1 MNIKETT
8 ILITG
13 GGKGI
18 GNFIAVSFSKIAAKV
33 IVIDNDKRSLDA
45 IDKTLGIS
53 SYFCDLTDSEEVAKT
68 ISEIYTDC
76 GNVNVL
82 INNAGFIHSEPL
94 FNMLKRNNP
103 KHSIENWKKTIDIN
117 LNAVFYTTVNVVE
130 KMYARRIKNGVII
143 NISSI
148 SAQGNSGQSAY
159 SAAKAG
165 VEAITK
171 TWSKELGMFKI
182 RCVAIAPGF
191 INTESTRNS
200 LSENV
205 LSKWE
210 QAIALKRLGNPDEIV
225 SGVKFIIENDY
236 FNGKILSIDG
246 GLSI

>member
-1 MNIKETT
+1 MNIAEST

-18 GNFIAVSFSKIAAKV
+18 GNFLAISLSKTASKV
-33 IVIDNDKRSLDA
+33 IVIDNDKASLDA
-45 IDKTLGIS
+45 MDKSLGIS
-53 SYFCDLTDSEEVAKT
+53 TYCCDLTNHEEVNKT
-68 ISEIYTDC
+68 ISEIFNDFA
-76 GNVNVL
+76 NVNVL
-82 INNAGFIHSEPL
+82 INNAGLIHSEPL
-94 FNMLKRNNP
+94 FNMLNRNDP

-130 KMYARRIKNGVII
+130 KMYAKRIKNGLII

-165 VEAITK
+165 VEAMTK

-191 INTESTRNS
+191 FNTESTKNS

-205 LSKWE
+205 LSKW
-210 QAIALKRLGNPDEIV
+210 QNAVALKRLGNLDEIV

>member
-18 GNFIAVSFSKIAAKV
+18 GNFMAVSFSKMAAKV
-33 IVIDNDKRSLDA
+33 IVIDNDKLSLDA

-53 SYFCDLTDSEEVAKT
+53 SYCCDLTDSDEVAKT

-94 FNMLKRNNP
+94 FNMLKRNDP
-103 KHSIENWKKTIDIN
+103 KHSIENWKKTIDVN

-130 KMYARRIKNGVII
+130 KMYAKRIKNGVII

-165 VEAITK
+165 VEAMTK

-210 QAIALKRLGNPDEIV
+210 QAIALKRLGNPEEIV

>member
-18 GNFIAVSFSKIAAKV
+18 GNFMAVSFSKIAAKV
-33 IVIDNDKRSLDA
+33 IVIDNDKLSLDA

-53 SYFCDLTDSEEVAKT
+53 SYCCDLTDSDEVAKT

-94 FNMLKRNNP
+94 FNMLKRNDP
-103 KHSIENWKKTIDIN
+103 KHSIENWKKTIDVN

-130 KMYARRIKNGVII
+130 KMYAKRIKNGVII

-159 SAAKAG
+159 SASKAG
-165 VEAITK
+165 VEAMTK

-205 LSKWE
+205 LGKWE
-210 QAIALKRLGNPDEIV
+210 QAIALKRLGNPEEIV